1 MISLEWL
8 VGTSAAL
15 ATFVASVMGEEQE
28 TRLRN
33 GTFGAIAGSSMGG
46 FAALLK
52 NQPELLLV
60 GVLGSTI
67 GATGGW
73 LIYLLLSWGATYP
86 TGRRILNYQMGGLQA
101 VLNQLR
107 LDTIDQ
113 QMLVLRSWGEG
124 FRRMVALQKQALLSG
139 ATDDKIE
146 LTSRS
151 VIEGWLTSFTDV
163 LNMIFELADEKDYR
177 SRIAIIVFG
186 STNKGE
192 TVGKYWLRYAG
203 KLDSHRDQVFGTTS
217 IAYRVLD
224 ESLRSPSFQT
234 FEDANTHG
242 EKRPPGQAY
251 KSFIAFR
258 INSSAV
264 MVLDWPGANDQRV
277 DIAQSVCHQD
287 LVPAIK
293 ATLDRW
299 SKPLQREVEL
309 DELPTK
315 TTPPLGSGGTG
326 SASAISR

>member
-28 TRLRN
+28 KRLRN

-46 FAALLK
+46 FAGLLK

-67 GATGGW
+67 GATAGW
-73 LIYLLLSWGATYP
+73 LIYLLLSWLAIFP
-86 TGRRILNYQMGGLQA
+86 TGRRILYYQMGGLQA

-113 QMLVLRSWGEG
+113 QMLVLQTWGES
-124 FRRMVALQKQALLSG
+124 FRRLVALQMHALLSAQPG
-139 ATDDKIE
+139 GEIE
-146 LTSRS
+146 RASRL

-163 LNMIFELADEKDYR
+163 FNLIFDLAHEKDYR

-186 STNKGE
+186 NTKEGE
-192 TVGKYWLRYAG
+192 TVGKYWLRYSGA
-203 KLDSHRDQVFGTTS
+203 LDGHRDQAFKSEST
-217 IAYRVLD
+217 AYKVLE
-224 ESLRSPSFQT
+224 ESLRSPYFQT
-234 FEDANTHG
+234 LEEANKNG
-242 EKRPPGQAY
+242 EKRPSGQAY
-251 KSFIAFR
+251 KSFITFR

-264 MVLDWPGANDQRV
+264 MVLDWPGENDQRV
-277 DIAQSVCHQD
+277 EIAKSVCHQD
-287 LVPAIK
+287 LVPAIR

-299 SKPLQREVEL
+299 SKSLQEEVEL
-309 DELPTK
+309 NVFRTE
-315 TTPPLGSGGTG
+315 PPQ
-326 SASAISR
+326 R